1 MNSSGRLYVF
11 EGPDG
16 TSKLELCR
24 FLVKHLAREG
34 VKCELLSFPSRET
47 SALGE
52 HVYQLHQN
60 TTQYGLRYLN
70 PASSQLLHVAAHI
83 DTIERCILPALK
95 KGRTIVL
102 DCFWW
107 STKVYGAVKKIKSRL
122 LNSIIVPELIVWGKV
137 QPDALFLI
145 QRNTPLR
152 TESLSKW
159 RQRHKIYERLV
170 DEQAEKYP
178 IYSINDESFED
189 AKAQVLSAYAGEM
202 SRERRSARQLPL
214 VFGSS
219 QNVSET
225 PYIFSPTPPLRPT
238 IVFDTYWKFATERQ
252 TIFFKRL
259 NSSPPPWTD
268 DPTLVRYKFTNAY
281 RASDRVS
288 QFLLK
293 NVIYKGEDT
302 PEEVFFR
309 TLLFKFFNK
318 IETWQLLADN
328 LENISYADYSFERYD
343 KLLSAAIST
352 GRRIYSAAYIMP
364 SGSKIFNTSR
374 KHRAHLKLL
383 ERMME
388 DEVPFRLAEAKT
400 MEEGFKLLRSY
411 PLIGDFL
418 AYQFI
423 TDINYSP
430 ITNFSEMEFVVP
442 GPGAFSGIHKCFES
456 LGGLKESEI
465 IRLIAEHQEDEFT
478 RRGLNFRSLWG
489 RSLQLID
496 CQNLFCEVD
505 KYARVNHPEII
516 GISRRTRI
524 KQSFSPNAAPI
535 DYWYPPKW
543 GLNEEIRRY
552 GERQRTRK

>member
-1 MNSSGRLYVF
+1 MRSSGRLYIF
-11 EGPDG
+11 EGPDS
-16 TSKLELCR
+16 TSRSE
-24 FLVKHLAREG
+24 LARFFVEYLTQEG
-34 VKCELLSFPSRET
+34 ADCELLAFPVRDPGT
-47 SALGE
+47 LGK
-52 HVYQLHQN
+52 HVYQLQQN
-60 TTQYGLRYLN
+60 SARYGLRPLN
-70 PASSQLLHVAAHI
+70 PASLQLLHVAAHI
-83 DTIERCILPALK
+83 DTFERRILPLLK
-95 KGRTIVL
+95 KERTLVV

-107 STKVYGAVKKIKSRL
+107 STKVHGAIRGIKSKL

-145 QRNTPLR
+145 QRNTPSR

-159 RQRHKIYERLV
+159 RQRHKIYARLV
-170 DEQAEKYP
+170 EEQAEKYP
-178 IYSINDESFED
+178 IYSINDESFDD
-189 AKAQVLSAYAGEM
+189 AKTQVLSAYTGEM
-202 SRERRSARQLPL
+202 SRERRSSRQLPL

-219 QNVSET
+219 QNISET

-252 TIFFKRL
+252 AIFFKRL
-259 NSSPPPWTD
+259 NSLPPPWTD
-268 DPTLVRYKFTNAY
+268 DPTLARYKFTNAY

-293 NVIYKGEDT
+293 NVIYKGENT

-318 IETWQLLADN
+318 IETWQLLTDN
-328 LENISYADYSFERYD
+328 SGNISYTDYSFERYD
-343 KLLSAAIST
+343 KLLSAAISA

-364 SGSKIFNTSR
+364 SGSRIFNTSR

-388 DEVPFRLAEAKT
+388 DEVPFRLAEVKT

-430 ITNFSEMEFVVP
+430 IINFSEMEFVVP

-465 IRLIAEHQEDEFT
+465 IRLVAEHQEDEFT
-478 RRGLNFRSLWG
+478 RRGLNFQSLWG

-505 KYARVNHPEII
+505 KYARVNHPEIT

-524 KQSFSPNAAPI
+524 KQSFSPNIAPI

-543 GLNEEIRRY
+543 GLNEEIRRH
-552 GERQRTRK
+552 GEGQRTRR